1 MSDERRRDARVRIP
15 LEMRWE
21 GLSGKH
27 SARIYDI
34 SMSGCY
40 VETLGEVQQGE
51 RVRFEVQSPTGRWL
65 PFRGVVVHCETNMGF
80 GLLLADVSV
89 AQRDTLAELI
99 NYARSTS
106 G

>member
-1 MSDERRRDARVRIP
+1 MSDERRQDARVRIP

-21 GLSGKH
+21 SLSGRH
-27 SARIYDI
+27 TARVYDI

-51 RVRFEVQSPTGRWL
+51 RLRIEIQSPTGRWL
-65 PFRGVVVHCETNMGF
+65 PFKGVVVHRETNMGF
-80 GLLLADVSV
+80 GLSLVEVSDP
-89 AQRDTLAELI
+89 QRATLAELI
-99 NYARSTS
+99 DYARSIS